1 LAFKRFFNLAFLDAS
16 NAYQNVVGLAIAPLA
31 PQKNVWSEYWNRHSI
46 DPFRKM
52 SVSKV
57 IKTL

>member
-1 LAFKRFFNLAFLDAS
+1 LAFKRFFNLAFLDAG

-46 DPFRKM
+46 DPLRKR
-52 SVSKV
+52 VFQK
-57 IKTL
+57 